1 MLTIRFV
8 VTPGSPVMS
17 LAALSVFEFANSAPR
32 NASAKAARP
41 TAGSVELVRT

>member
-1 MLTIRFV
+1 MLSIGFV
-8 VTPGSPVMS
+8 VTPGFPVMS